1 MELNGRKEV
10 SVAESPPDSEGVGQ
24 LLHNY
29 KQSLD
34 HKDFNAE
41 IRGLL
46 DVKGLL
52 EKCSVLLDV
61 DDRPNSDPS
70 TSSLESIVDAMLDSM
85 MAGTTETVTKA
96 ELKSLIFANSEMD
109 LLSNT
114 VQALEQGEIN
124 QNWLCSAT
132 EVPSLNRRMVGLARL
147 SENTNMGEGANEV
160 KFFILI
166 LCPSNIKGKFS
177 HNSEVQ
183 SVLTSLSN
191 MYFGHGSI
199 FYQIC
204 SNRGIHRKI
213 IELQNRCLQGKT
225 LGFGDLDFENV
236 CTFLRYYEIPVSES
250 IVP

>member
-1 MELNGRKEV
+1 METEMNGKGQQV
-10 SVAESPPDSEGVGQ
+10 SGVEAPGEGEGEGR

-34 HKDFNAE
+34 HKDFTAE

-61 DDRPNSDPS
+61 EDRPNTDPS
-70 TSSLESIVDAMLDSM
+70 TSSLESIVDTMLASM
-85 MAGTTETVTKA
+85 MTATTTETVTKA

-114 VQALEQGEIN
+114 VQALEEGEIN

-132 EVPSLNRRMVGLARL
+132 EVPGLTRRMVGLARMR
-147 SENTNMGEGANEV
+147 ENTNMGEGANEV

-166 LCPSNIKGKFS
+166 LCPANIKGKYGHS
-177 HNSEVQ
+177 HS
-183 SVLTSLSN
+183 
-191 MYFGHGSI
+191 
-199 FYQIC
+199 
-204 SNRGIHRKI
+204 
-213 IELQNRCLQGKT
+213 T
-225 LGFGDLDFENV
+225 L
-236 CTFLRYYEIPVSES
+236 
-250 IVP
+250 